1 MPSKAMTQSS
11 DSPNPADPEMPL
23 YAVVENGQFYLL
35 DVQDT
40 FCYRITYDGLDE
52 IENPDRLPMDAL
64 PQIEIKAAPPYGD
77 DYGGF

>member
-11 DSPNPADPEMPL
+11 DSPNPAAPEMPL

-40 FCYRITYDGLDE
+40 PCLTITADGRDE
-52 IENPDRLPMDAL
+52 MANRLPMDAL
-64 PQIEIKAAPPYGD
+64 PQIDLRLAPPVGD